1 MFPAPGSVTDHAVV
15 QTVPVVGNLPA
26 ESTSFIGRSAELAA
40 LDGLLEQHRLVTVTG
55 PGGVGKSRLALR
67 AARQFQDRCPD
78 GAWWVELSPLR
89 DRNLLAATVADAF
102 DITDQSLRTAC
113 EALCG
118 RLADKRMLL
127 VLDTCEHLISACGH
141 LIGELLQT
149 SPGLTVLATSRQPL
163 GRPQERVFPLEPLPV
178 AHEALTL
185 FKERATEAVPRLDFD
200 DPGRAAAAAEVCRR
214 LDGIPLALEL
224 AGARL
229 KLWSVEQLADRLG
242 SRFDV
247 LADTSVGALPRHQ
260 TMRTA
265 IGWSHELCEPL
276 ERLLWA
282 RLSAFAGDF
291 DLAAAQ
297 DIGAGGPLPAR
308 AVEQVL
314 AGLVDKSVVRTR
326 LAPSGRLG
334 HRMLDTIRE
343 YGLRWLDELGEGP
356 EVADRHARRFRR
368 IAHEADAAW
377 LGPGQLDWYASLE
390 AEHADLRTAL
400 EHLLATDPEAALDM
414 AGSLWFVWFCCGRL
428 REGRGYLQRALDGC
442 PGPGPYRAAAVWA
455 LGMCAFLQ
463 GDFVIAHRLG
473 EECSRA
479 ATDPEQRLRA
489 AYLHGGSVLM
499 PGDPQGALGILGP
512 ALAQDTGFTPGRA
525 LCALARIY
533 ALHNLGRHHEAS
545 AEAVLLRDECAA
557 LGERWMRAYADY
569 MLAVSALALG
579 RPAEAAAHARAMLGG
594 KRLLHDSFGIAIGL
608 DLLACAVAFQGDGE
622 DGALLLGVGQE
633 CWRTVGKAQ
642 MGAPELTAVRQRC
655 ERRARAALGDGAY
668 DSAFDRGV
676 ATGLD
681 EGLAMALKGGF
692 ADGS

>member
-1 MFPAPGSVTDHAVV
+1 MV

-26 ESTSFIGRSAELAA
+26 ESTSFIGRSVELAT
-40 LDGLLEQHRLVTVTG
+40 LDGLLERHRLVTVTG

-67 AARQFQDRCPD
+67 TVRRVERRYPD
-78 GAWWVELSPLR
+78 GVWWVELSPLR

-102 DITDQSLRTAC
+102 DVFDQSLRTAC
-113 EALCG
+113 EALCSW
-118 RLADKRMLL
+118 LADKRPLL

-178 AHEALTL
+178 AVEALAL
-185 FKERATEAVPRLDFD
+185 FKERATEAVPHLSFE
-200 DPGRAAAAAEVCRR
+200 DPARAAAAADVCRR

-229 KLWSVEQLADRLG
+229 RLWSVEQLATRLG
-242 SRFDV
+242 SRFEV
-247 LADTSVGALPRHQ
+247 LADTRVAALPRHQ

-282 RLSAFAGDF
+282 RLSVFAGEF

-297 DIGAGGPLPAR
+297 DIGAGGPLPAC
-308 AVEQVL
+308 AVEQAL
-314 AGLVDKSVVRTR
+314 AGLIDKSVVRTR
-326 LAPSGRLG
+326 LEPSGRFG

-343 YGLRWLDELGEGP
+343 YGLRWLDELGETP
-356 EVADRHARRFRR
+356 EVADRHAGRFRR

-377 LGPGQLDWYASLE
+377 MGPGQLDWYVRLE

-442 PGPGPYRAAAVWA
+442 PGPGPYRATAVWA

-463 GDFVIAHRLG
+463 GDFVMAHRLG
-473 EECSRA
+473 EECART
-479 ATDPEQRLRA
+479 ATDPELRRRA
-489 AYLHGGSVLM
+489 AYLYGGSVLM
-499 PGDPQGALGILGP
+499 PGDPQRALAIVDP
-512 ALAQDTGFTPGRA
+512 ALAQDTGFSAGRV

-533 ALHNLGRHHEAS
+533 ALANLARHTEAS

-557 LGERWMRAYADY
+557 RGERWMRAYADY
-569 MLAVSALALG
+569 MLAVSALALD
-579 RPAEAAAHARAMLGG
+579 RPAEAAAHARAMLAG

-608 DLLACAVAFQGDGE
+608 DLLACAVTAQGDGE
-622 DGALLLGVGQE
+622 DGALFLGVGQE

-642 MGAPELTAVRQRC
+642 MGAPELTAVREQC
-655 ERRARAALGDGAY
+655 ERRARAALGDGAF

-681 EGLAMALKGGF
+681 DGLALALKGDSP
-692 ADGS
+692 DGS

>member
-1 MFPAPGSVTDHAVV
+1 M
-15 QTVPVVGNLPA
+15 VGNLPA
-26 ESTSFIGRSAELAA
+26 ESTSFIGRSGELAT
-40 LDGLLEQHRLVTVTG
+40 LDGLLERHRLVTVTG

-67 AARQFQDRCPD
+67 AARQSEQRYPD
-78 GAWWVELSPLR
+78 GVWWVELSPLR
-89 DRNLLAATVADAF
+89 DRDLLAATVADAF
-102 DITDQSLRTAC
+102 DVTDQSLRTAC

-118 RLADKRMLL
+118 RLAGQHALL

-141 LIGELLQT
+141 LIGELLQA

-163 GRPQERVFPLEPLPV
+163 GRPQERVLPLEPLPV
-178 AHEALTL
+178 AGAALTL
-185 FKERATEAVPRLDFD
+185 FKERAVEAVPHLSFD
-200 DPGRAAAAAEVCRR
+200 DPARAAAAADVCHR

-229 KLWSVEQLADRLG
+229 KTWTVEQLATRLG

-247 LADTSVGALPRHQ
+247 LADTGVAALPRHQ
-260 TMRTA
+260 TLRTA

-282 RLSAFAGDF
+282 RLSVFAGGF

-297 DIGAGGPLPAR
+297 EIGAGGPLPAC

-326 LAPSGRLG
+326 LAPSGRLS

-343 YGLRWLDELGEGP
+343 YGLRWLDELGESH
-356 EVADRHARRFRR
+356 EAADRHARRLRR
-368 IAHEADAAW
+368 VAREAEAAW
-377 LGPGQLDWYASLE
+377 MGPGQLDGHRRLE

-414 AGSLWFVWFCCGRL
+414 AGSLWFVWFCCGRV

-442 PGPGPYRAAAVWA
+442 PGPGPHRAAAVWA

-463 GDFVIAHRLG
+463 GDFVISQRLG
-473 EECSRA
+473 EEASRA
-479 ATDPEQRLRA
+479 ARDPEQRLRA
-489 AYLHGGSVLM
+489 AYLYGGSVLM
-499 PGDPQGALGILGP
+499 PGDPERALDILDA
-512 ALAQDTGFTPGRA
+512 ALAQDTGFSPGRA

-533 ALHNLGRHHEAS
+533 ALTNLERHTEAS
-545 AEAVLLRDECAA
+545 AEAVRLRDECAA
-557 LGERWMRAYADY
+557 RDERWMRAYADY
-569 MLAVSALALG
+569 MLAAGALALG
-579 RPAEAAAHARAMLGG
+579 RPAEAAAHARAMLAG
-594 KRLLHDSFGIAIGL
+594 KRLLHDRFGIAMGL
-608 DLLACAVAFQGDGE
+608 DLLACAVAAQGESE

-633 CWRTVGKAQ
+633 CWRTVGRAQ
-642 MGAPELTAVRQRC
+642 MGAPELRAVRRQG

-668 DSAFDRGV
+668 DSAFGRGV

-681 EGLAMALKGGF
+681 DALSLALKGPRRQG
-692 ADGS
+692 G

>member
-1 MFPAPGSVTDHAVV
+1 M
-15 QTVPVVGNLPA
+15 
-26 ESTSFIGRSAELAA
+26 
-40 LDGLLEQHRLVTVTG
+40 
-55 PGGVGKSRLALR
+55 
-67 AARQFQDRCPD
+67 
-78 GAWWVELSPLR
+78 ELSPLR
-89 DRNLLAATVADAF
+89 DRDLLAATVADAF
-102 DITDQSLRTAC
+102 DVTDQSLRTAC

-118 RLADKRMLL
+118 RLADQRSLL

-141 LIGELLQT
+141 LIGELLQA

-178 AHEALTL
+178 AGEALTL
-185 FKERATEAVPRLDFD
+185 FKERATEAVPHLSFD
-200 DPGRAAAAAEVCRR
+200 DPARAAAAADVCRR

-229 KLWSVEQLADRLG
+229 KSWSVEQLATRLG
-242 SRFDV
+242 SRFEV
-247 LADTSVGALPRHQ
+247 LADTGVAALPRHQ
-260 TMRTA
+260 TLRTA

-282 RLSAFAGDF
+282 RLSVFAGGF

-297 DIGAGGPLPAR
+297 DIGAGGPLPAS

-326 LAPSGRLG
+326 LEPSRPPRPPHAG
-334 HRMLDTIRE
+334 HHPRVRAAL
-343 YGLRWLDELGEGP
+343 
-356 EVADRHARRFRR
+356 ARRTRR
-368 IAHEADAAW
+368 DATRWPTGTPAACAASPTRRKR
-377 LGPGQLDWYASLE
+377 PGWARANSTGTVRLE

-463 GDFVIAHRLG
+463 GDFVIAQRLG
-473 EECSRA
+473 EECVPRPPA
-479 ATDPEQRLRA
+479 DPEQRLRA
-489 AYLHGGSVLM
+489 AYLYGGSVLM
-499 PGDPQGALGILGP
+499 PGDPERALAILDA
-512 ALAQDTGFTPGRA
+512 ALAQDTGFSPGRA

-533 ALHNLGRHHEAS
+533 ALNNLARHTEAS
-545 AEAVLLRDECAA
+545 AEAVRLRDECAA
-557 LGERWMRAYADY
+557 RGERWMRAYADY
-569 MLAVSALALG
+569 MLAAGALALG
-579 RPAEAAAHARAMLGG
+579 RPAEAAAHARAMLAG
-594 KRLLHDSFGIAIGL
+594 KRLLHDSFGIAMGL
-608 DLLACAVAFQGDGE
+608 DLLACAVAAQGEGE

-642 MGAPELTAVRQRC
+642 MGAPELTAVRAQC

-668 DSAFDRGV
+668 DSAFGRGV

-681 EGLAMALKGGF
+681 DGLSLALKGDRRTGV
-692 ADGS
+692 

>member
-1 MFPAPGSVTDHAVV
+1 M
-15 QTVPVVGNLPA
+15 GNLPA
-26 ESTSFIGRSAELAA
+26 ESTSFIGRSGELAT
-40 LDGLLEQHRLVTVTG
+40 LDGLLERHRLVTVTG

-67 AARQFQDRCPD
+67 AARRTEQRYPD
-78 GAWWVELSPLR
+78 GVWWVELSPLR
-89 DRNLLAATVADAF
+89 DRDLLAATVADAF
-102 DITDQSLRTAC
+102 DVTDQSLRTAC

-118 RLADKRMLL
+118 RLAGQHALL

-141 LIGELLQT
+141 LIGELLQA

-178 AHEALTL
+178 AGAALTL
-185 FKERATEAVPRLDFD
+185 FKERAGEAVPHLSFD
-200 DPGRAAAAAEVCRR
+200 DPARAAAAADVCHR

-229 KLWSVEQLADRLG
+229 KTWTVEQLATRLG

-247 LADTSVGALPRHQ
+247 LADTGVAALPRHQ
-260 TMRTA
+260 TLRTA

-282 RLSAFAGDF
+282 RLSVFAGGF

-297 DIGAGGPLPAR
+297 EITAGGPLPAS

-326 LAPSGRLG
+326 LAPSGRLS

-343 YGLRWLDELGEGP
+343 YGLRWLDELGESH
-356 EVADRHARRFRR
+356 EAADRHARRLRR
-368 IAHEADAAW
+368 VAREAEAAW
-377 LGPGQLDWYASLE
+377 MGPDQLDGHRRLE

-414 AGSLWFVWFCCGRL
+414 AGSLWFVWFCCGRV

-442 PGPGPYRAAAVWA
+442 PGPGPHRAAAVWA

-463 GDFVIAHRLG
+463 GDFVISQRLG
-473 EECSRA
+473 EEASRSA
-479 ATDPEQRLRA
+479 RDPEQRLRA
-489 AYLHGGSVLM
+489 AYLYGGSVLM
-499 PGDPQGALGILGP
+499 PGDPERALDILDA
-512 ALAQDTGFTPGRA
+512 ALARDTGFSPGRA

-533 ALHNLGRHHEAS
+533 ALTNLERHTEAS
-545 AEAVLLRDECAA
+545 AEAVRLRDECAA
-557 LGERWMRAYADY
+557 RDERWMRAYADY
-569 MLAVSALALG
+569 MLAAGALALG
-579 RPAEAAAHARAMLGG
+579 RPAEAAAHARAMLAG
-594 KRLLHDSFGIAIGL
+594 KRLLHDRFGIAMGL
-608 DLLACAVAFQGDGE
+608 DLLACAVAAQGESE

-642 MGAPELTAVRQRC
+642 MGAPELRAVRRQG

-668 DSAFDRGV
+668 DSAFGRGV

-681 EGLAMALKGGF
+681 DALSLALKGPRGH
-692 ADGS
+692 GG